1 MNKSIKNDN
10 HSDQFDVLR
19 KVSKNPKTTQ
29 RKLSNELD
37 LSLGKINYCLKALID
52 KGLIKIKNFSK
63 NNNKISYVY
72 ILTPKGIKAKTRLTL
87 NFMKKKMREYEELKR
102 EKKEVPTSELFSDLK
117 DIAENENIEFDF
129 RSARSFGM
137 HFRHIVNNLRE
148 HYNISESRDERTRS
162 WRYKIELDAEP
173 SAELQ
178 N

>member
-102 EKKEVPTSELFSDLK
+102 EINK
-117 DIAENENIEFDF
+117 
-129 RSARSFGM
+129 
-137 HFRHIVNNLRE
+137 
-148 HYNISESRDERTRS
+148 
-162 WRYKIELDAEP
+162 
-173 SAELQ
+173 
-178 N
+178 

>member
-102 EKKEVPTSELFSDLK
+102 EIK
-117 DIAENENIEFDF
+117 
-129 RSARSFGM
+129 
-137 HFRHIVNNLRE
+137 
-148 HYNISESRDERTRS
+148 
-162 WRYKIELDAEP
+162 
-173 SAELQ
+173 
-178 N
+178 

>member
-29 RKLSNELD
+29 RKLSYELD

-102 EKKEVPTSELFSDLK
+102 EIK
-117 DIAENENIEFDF
+117 
-129 RSARSFGM
+129 
-137 HFRHIVNNLRE
+137 
-148 HYNISESRDERTRS
+148 
-162 WRYKIELDAEP
+162 
-173 SAELQ
+173 
-178 N
+178 